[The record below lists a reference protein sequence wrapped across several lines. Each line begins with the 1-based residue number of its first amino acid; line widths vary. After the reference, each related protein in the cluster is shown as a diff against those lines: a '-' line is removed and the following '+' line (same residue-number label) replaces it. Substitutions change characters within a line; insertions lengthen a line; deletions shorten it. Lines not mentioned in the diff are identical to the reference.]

1 MTTPDTGVPFG
12 WDRVSGLLAWWG
24 LPAAAEA
31 SEMTAH
37 VDRVQMLVAEMN
49 RLFREVS
56 STQGQVVADTNERL
70 AQALHEA
77 MAARQP
83 SDVMAV
89 QTKLVVG
96 LMESTTA
103 QASAWTKLSQDLHA
117 CCSAM
122 VREAG
127 SDATSRPDLTEASAE
142 KAGPKAGDTG
152 KQAAGS

>member
-1 MTTPDTGVPFG
+1 MTTPDTGIPFG

-24 LPAAAEA
+24 LPAAAGA
-31 SEMTAH
+31 SEMKSH
-37 VDRVQMLVAEMN
+37 VDPVQTLVAEMN

-56 STQGQVVADTNERL
+56 SNQGQVVADTNERL

-83 SDVMAV
+83 SDVMAI

-96 LMESTTA
+96 LMESTAA
-103 QASAWTKLSQDLHA
+103 QASAWAKLSQDLHA

-122 VREAG
+122 VR
-127 SDATSRPDLTEASAE
+127 
-142 KAGPKAGDTG
+142 KAGPEAASRPGLAEPSAQEESPNAGDAG
-152 KQAAGS
+152 KQGAHD